1 MADPLPGI
9 GRVSPPP
16 FIKEGINTTTGQL
29 TGIMVL
35 LNTLLKLVF
44 IAAGLYAFFNIVIAG
59 FDFINAAGD
68 PKKVATAWE
77 RIWQS
82 VLGLLIIV
90 SSFLLA
96 AIIGLILFNDPGAI
110 LNPKL

>member
-1 MADPLPGI
+1 MPPSIPGI
-9 GRVSPPP
+9 GRITAPSNIPQAIDATGKLV
-16 FIKEGINTTTGQL
+16 GI
-29 TGIMVL
+29 ISF
-35 LNTLLKLVF
+35 LNIILKLIF
-44 IAAGLYAFFNIVIAG
+44 IVAGLFAFFNIVIAG
-59 FDFINAAGD
+59 FDFINAGGD
-68 PKKVATAWE
+68 PKKVASAWE

-96 AIIGLILFNDPGAI
+96 AIIGLILFKDPSAI

>member
-16 FIKEGINTTTGQL
+16 FIKEGISSTGQL
-29 TGIMVL
+29 TGIMVF
-35 LNTLLKLVF
+35 LNTILKLVF
-44 IAAGLYAFFNIVIAG
+44 IVAGLFAFINIVIAG
-59 FDFINAAGD
+59 FDFISAGGD
-68 PKKVATAWE
+68 PKRVASAWE

-96 AIIGLILFNDPGAI
+96 AILGLILFKDAGAI